1 MPAVFCIV
9 MSFAMNPVPI
19 IPATDM
25 KERIEKPHNLTHF
38 PFIRKFL
45 FHPPPFIRICCKMQR
60 ELLRKSCER
69 RRRKKRLL

>member
-1 MPAVFCIV
+1 

-25 KERIEKPHNLTHF
+25 KERIEKPQNLTHL

-45 FHPPPFIRICCKMQR
+45 FRPPPFIRICCKMQR
-60 ELLRKSCER
+60 ELVRKSCER

>member
-9 MSFAMNPVPI
+9 MSFAMNPVPV

-45 FHPPPFIRICCKMQR
+45 FHPPFIRICCKMQR